1 MKLGSTD
8 YNEPLFVENCQV
20 NPGKANKGR
29 FIGDVIG
36 AAEKE
41 ATDEGYKLLESKKVE
56 EEKKDEAEGGQTT

>member
-1 MKLGSTD
+1 M
-8 YNEPLFVENCQV
+8 ENCQV